1 MFAGKQQVGI
11 MEIDEASEFAPMKTM
26 KGHYS
31 ISSAV
36 EKLWNNNK
44 EWLKAGGVELEGSGH
59 V

>member
-1 MFAGKQQVGI
+1 MGI
-11 MEIDEASEFAPMKTM
+11 MEIDEASEFAPMKAM